1 MDEDEENES
10 TNEGEPIWDP
20 NELYNIDT
28 SDDDDDD
35 LPGPSFI
42 GGFGLDY
49 IAGRPPLQ
57 VPGANPA
64 FSSSV
69 VGATK
74 AFTAT
79 GEFVGTGYQS
89 RYIKN
94 DEYGLFANV
103 SPQYVFN
110 VQSDL
115 IAAGYL
121 DVDDVREFGKWGDS
135 EAGAMKDIMEVANG
149 SNRSWQ
155 NVLGGAKQSGMARRA
170 SGGGGGRI
178 APTIR
183 LTNTDDL
190 KATFRRVARQTTG
203 GVFVDDSQL
212 DAMVEAYHQKER
224 AYQRSL
230 VGGGGTAEAAPSAG
244 TFAETSLEEMDPGA
258 AQGSRFAQM
267 TAVLGSLVS

>member
-1 MDEDEENES
+1 MSDIGISEEELEAIEAQQQQ
-10 TNEGEPIWDP
+10 TQGEEAPP
-20 NELYNIDT
+20 L
-28 SDDDDDD
+28 
-35 LPGPSFI
+35 PSFI

-64 FSSSV
+64 LSEAV
-69 VGATK
+69 VGAGELIDPI
-74 AFTAT
+74 T
-79 GEFVGTGYQS
+79 GQSLGVGYQPV
-89 RYIKN
+89 YVKN
-94 DEYGLFANV
+94 DEYAFFANA
-103 SPQYVFN
+103 SPRYVFS

-121 DVDDVREFGKWGDS
+121 NPGDIREDGKWGDK
-135 EAGAMKDIMEVANG
+135 EAEAMKGIMEVANG

-155 NVLGGAKQSGMARRA
+155 NVLGGAKQSGMARRS
-170 SGGGGGRI
+170 SGGRV

-190 KATFRRVARQTTG
+190 KATFRQVARQTTG

-224 AYQRSL
+224 DYQRSL
-230 VGGGGTAEAAPSAG
+230 AGGGGTAEAAPSAG
-244 TFAETSLEEMDPGA
+244 TFASTSLEEMDPGA
-258 AQGSRFAQM
+258 ATGNRFAQM
-267 TAVLGSLVS
+267 TAVLGSMVS